1 MPKHACARY
10 SSTLPLAAVLILAGL
25 GPFHASAQSR
35 LGGEYGLWVTD
46 REGELGVAWL
56 TSGAEEG
63 FLEVVSE
70 GRGIYQVETPR
81 GGAHFA
87 TFPRPSGDV
96 VLLRYGAVGAGD
108 LHTTTLYLRDESPDS
123 GVVTGVDSLFVVGD
137 VHGEYD
143 KLLRLLENGGL
154 VDREGAWVGGESQ
167 VLFLGDIF
175 DRGPDVTRTLWFLYR
190 LEREAQDAGG
200 GAQVVLGNHETM
212 IFTHDVR
219 YVSEK
224 EQLVARLHG
233 ASYPEL
239 FDIRDSVLGQW
250 LAGRPA
256 IMRVDG
262 ALMAHGGVIPEVGPR
277 SVEALNDSLRAFMA
291 EDLFYQWA
299 DTTVALVTDSVT
311 AELVR
316 DQYSEVIVMDSAAV
330 ARRTGLLF
338 DENSI
343 FWFRGYVEADTLGT
357 DLDRVLSDYGAELHV
372 VAHTPVRS
380 IESRYGGK
388 LLAVDLLDPAT
399 EMLLLVRDPG
409 GRGYGRWRLGLEGPP
424 EPL

>member
-96 VLLRYGAVGAGD
+96 VLLRYGAVGAD
-108 LHTTTLYLRDESPDS
+108 NLHTTTLYLRDESPDS

-190 LEREAQDAGG
+190 LEGG
-200 GAQVVLGNHETM
+200 GGGGGGGGPGRSGESRDDDLHTRCALRLGKGAAGCATARSVV
-212 IFTHDVR
+212 
-219 YVSEK
+219 S
-224 EQLVARLHG
+224 
-233 ASYPEL
+233 
-239 FDIRDSVLGQW
+239 
-250 LAGRPA
+250 
-256 IMRVDG
+256 G
-262 ALMAHGGVIPEVGPR
+262 ALRHPGLGPGP
-277 SVEALNDSLRAFMA
+277 
-291 EDLFYQWA
+291 
-299 DTTVALVTDSVT
+299 VAGWPTSYH
-311 AELVR
+311 E
-316 DQYSEVIVMDSAAV
+316 
-330 ARRTGLLF
+330 
-338 DENSI
+338 
-343 FWFRGYVEADTLGT
+343 
-357 DLDRVLSDYGAELHV
+357 
-372 VAHTPVRS
+372 
-380 IESRYGGK
+380 
-388 LLAVDLLDPAT
+388 
-399 EMLLLVRDPG
+399 G
-409 GRGYGRWRLGLEGPP
+409 GRGAHGLWGRDSRGRAALGRGVE
-424 EPL
+424 